1 MEIAHVHAVEEYL
14 AFGDVVQTRQQIGE
28 RRLAAPGAPDDA
40 HRLPRLDHQVEV
52 AQDPLVGLGVLETD
66 AAKLDPAPTPVER
79 VSAGPVGNLRWRIE
93 DFVEPVRSGL
103 ALLAH

>member
-1 MEIAHVHAVEEYL
+1 MEVTHVDAVEKDL

-40 HRLPRLDHQVEV
+40 HRLSRLDHQIEV
-52 AQDPLVGLGVLETD
+52 AQDPLVGFGVLETD

-79 VSAGPVGNLRWRIE
+79 ASPGPVGNLRSRIE
-93 DFVEPVRSGL
+93 STKPFASIVHVSMKT
-103 ALLAH
+103 